1 MFSLTNNLVNL
12 KLSRENTCPVE
23 STSPV
28 GPKEGEGWLHQLTF
42 FSISGDIINRSK
54 VELEPQAAHTSGHVR
69 SLTQFHSMK
78 QLGTL
83 LLSPGWDASP
93 SQGYP
98 PAVCQVFTKRS
109 PVPIYTPVW
118 RETMWSKVS
127 CLRKQHNGRDQGS
140 NYRPSDREPDAL
152 TTKPPCLHYQQKP
165 AVIEQKLRTSIYVT
179 FQFWLG

>member
-1 MFSLTNNLVNL
+1 MKISVEISESDYYILLASLHSLED

-28 GPKEGEGWLHQLTF
+28 GPKEGEGLLHQLTF

-54 VELEPQAAHTSGHVR
+54 VALEPQAAHTSGHVR
-69 SLTQFHSMK
+69 SLTRFRSMK

-98 PAVCQVFTKRS
+98 PAVC
-109 PVPIYTPVW
+109 
-118 RETMWSKVS
+118 
-127 CLRKQHNGRDQGS
+127 
-140 NYRPSDREPDAL
+140 
-152 TTKPPCLHYQQKP
+152 
-165 AVIEQKLRTSIYVT
+165 
-179 FQFWLG
+179 